1 VTDSNEEI
9 VETTKEAKKPNATWI
24 AFEKLRDSAVEN
36 LCKALRAGI
45 KTNEKDIVKALIAS
59 VSNRLYTQDKAKDAQ
74 LMSQNTILTLGHIA
88 VALRHEERVAENIL
102 IFFQQKF
109 CRSHSN
115 PDMDRL
121 IVDQLG
127 CMAIARTDNE
137 DKVSVSNVPDVPFKI
152 NIILY
157 LLFCQDTKVTK
168 GRYNT

>member
-1 VTDSNEEI
+1 M
-9 VETTKEAKKPNATWI
+9 KEAKKPNATLI

-36 LCKALRAGI
+36 LCKALRAGMR
-45 KTNEKDIVKALIAS
+45 THEKDIVKALIFS

-88 VALRHEERVAENIL
+88 VALRHEEKVTLILIETFCIILENYLQVAENIL
-102 IFFQQKF
+102 MFFQQKF
-109 CRSHSN
+109 CRSISN

-137 DKVSVSNVPDVPFKI
+137 DKVED
-152 NIILY
+152 
-157 LLFCQDTKVTK
+157 LFAKSSTLEMQRC
-168 GRYNT
+168 RP

>member
-1 VTDSNEEI
+1 
-9 VETTKEAKKPNATWI
+9 
-24 AFEKLRDSAVEN
+24 VEN

-74 LMSQNTILTLGHIA
+74 LMSQNTIITLGHIA
-88 VALRHEERVAENIL
+88 VALRHEEKVAENIL

-115 PDMDRL
+115 PDMDKL

-137 DKVSVSNVPDVPFKI
+137 DKVSIDHSPINFSPVPNFVIVLTGHEGDCTCTGTV
-152 NIILY
+152 IL
-157 LLFCQDTKVTK
+157 LSRKPHFAIRTE
-168 GRYNT
+168 